1 MNGVLFLIMLKS
13 RQSEGVRGVWVE
25 VAARAAPLGVA
36 SALLFGGVVGC
47 GGVAHPL
54 AAPPAVLPVHEQVHA
69 AAEKAWDGLQALDA
83 ACARAVRADTTH
95 SQFEDGSG
103 LSKKCLAME
112 RPAEIDRRL
121 LVAALESWR
130 PESASRVGCY
140 VTGILDAYEGMLAA
154 LEPRGYLASPQVEEG
169 RASAAWIAS
178 LSSRRGGRCGS

>member
-1 MNGVLFLIMLKS
+1 MSKC
-13 RQSEGVRGVWVE
+13 RRPEGVRRVWDE
-25 VAARAAPLGVA
+25 VAARAAPVSVA
-36 SALLFGGVVGC
+36 TALLFAGTVGC
-47 GGVAHPL
+47 GGAVEHPI
-54 AAPPAVLPVHEQVHA
+54 AAPRVVPRVQQVHT

-83 ACARAVRADTTH
+83 ECAVEVRVDATL

-121 LVAALESWR
+121 LVAALASWR

-140 VTGILDAYEGMLAA
+140 VTGILDAYQGLLAT
-154 LEPRGYLASPQVEEG
+154 LEPRGYLASAAVQEG

-178 LSSRRGGRCGS
+178 LSSRHGGRCGGT